1 MVLKELRDKLHARD
15 VTAAVVGLGYVGL
28 PLAMAYV
35 AAGYRVLGYDVDEA
49 KIAALRAG
57 RSYIGDVGDEALQAA
72 TAGGKFE
79 ATADAARLADAD
91 VIAVCVPTPLH
102 PNKDPDLSYL
112 VNTAR
117 TLAAHL
123 RPGQLVIV
131 ESTVYPGATREE
143 VLPILETSGLKAGGD
158 FWLAFS
164 PERVDPG
171 NDAFPVANIPT
182 VVGGI
187 DAAATGLAAVF
198 YAPVVTKVV
207 PVSSAEAAEMSKL
220 VENIYRSV
228 NIALVN
234 ELKVIC
240 HRMGLDV
247 FEILAAAATKP
258 YGFQAF
264 APGPGV
270 GGHCIP
276 LDPYYLAWRARRFGV
291 ESQFVELAGAVNDA
305 MPAYVVGRLSAALA
319 DRGVKAKGA
328 RVLVLGVA
336 YKADVDDLR
345 ESPALE
351 VMELLLKAGMRVDY
365 HDPLAPTLP
374 RVRKHDLRM
383 DSVSLSPA
391 AIAAYDAVVI
401 LTDHAGVDY
410 DAVFRSARLVVDTR
424 GVARRLGVD
433 GANVVAA

>member
-1 MVLKELRDKLHARD
+1 MVLNKLREKLTTRD
-15 VTAAVVGLGYVGL
+15 ATAAVVGLGYVGL

-35 AAGYRVLGYDVDEA
+35 AAGYRVIGYDVDET

-57 RSYIGDVGDEALQAA
+57 RSYVGDVGDEEIKAA
-72 TAGGKFE
+72 AAAGRFE
-79 ATADAARLADAD
+79 ATTDPGRLAAAD

-112 VNTAR
+112 LNTAR

-123 RPGQLVIV
+123 RPGQLVVV

-143 VLPILETSGLKAGGD
+143 VLPVLEAGGLRSGRD

-171 NDAFPVANIPT
+171 NHAFPLAKIPT

-187 DAAATGLAAVF
+187 DGTATELAAAF

-207 PVSSAEAAEMSKL
+207 SVSSAEAAEMSKL
-220 VENIYRSV
+220 VENIYRAV

-247 FEILAAAATKP
+247 FEVLAAAATKP
-258 YGFQAF
+258 YGFQSF
-264 APGPGV
+264 TPGPGV

-276 LDPYYLAWRARRFGV
+276 LDPYYLSWRARRFGV
-291 ESQFVELAGAVNDA
+291 ESQFVELAGTVNDA
-305 MPAYVVGRLSAALA
+305 MPAYVVGRLAGALG
-319 DRGVKAKGA
+319 DRGVETAGAK
-328 RVLVLGVA
+328 VLVLGVA

-351 VMELLLKAGMRVDY
+351 VLELLLKAGMRVDY
-365 HDPLAPTLP
+365 HDSYAPILP

-383 DSVSLSPA
+383 KSVPLTAASL
-391 AIAAYDAVVI
+391 AAYDAVVI
-401 LTDHAGVDY
+401 LTDHTNVDY
-410 DAVFRSARLVVDTR
+410 GIVFRTARLVVDTR